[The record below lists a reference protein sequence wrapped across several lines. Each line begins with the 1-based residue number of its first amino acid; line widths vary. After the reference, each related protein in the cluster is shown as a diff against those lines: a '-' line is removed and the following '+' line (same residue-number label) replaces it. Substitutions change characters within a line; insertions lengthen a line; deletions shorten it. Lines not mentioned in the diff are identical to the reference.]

1 MKKEFKIITI
11 IFMFIFLFELLYSLF
26 LYKHFTIYIFLFS
39 LLYSF
44 IIYLLYKLFNKKW
57 VLYVCFFI
65 ILILFLSNFIYY
77 TLYSNII
84 TLDVLLKS
92 FDIVS
97 FGNNIISIIFDNI
110 FYLISFMLLFVIFV
124 FLIKK
129 NTSFAVINKIKLV
142 CIIVIIYI
150 ITMSIILIDD
160 KDIYSNKK
168 IYFNMNYTSKTLYNY
183 GLLTSIRLDIKKYL
197 FGYESKVS
205 KIKVNNNSYSEHE
218 YNILN
223 TKFKDGNNDEVN
235 EINNYLKN
243 SIPSSKNLYT
253 GLLKNKNLIF
263 ILAESFNT
271 ISINKEITPNLY
283 KLFNEGFTFDNYY
296 NPLYPVSTADGQY
309 LTDVSLFPSDATHSL
324 EKVNKNYIPYSLGNV
339 FKGMNYKTYS
349 FHNYDYTYYS
359 RDKYYPNMG
368 YDTYL
373 GIGNG
378 LNMKD
383 TRSDYDMAKSSIDY
397 YINDSKFLVY
407 YLTISGHALYNSNN
421 IVAKKNYD
429 KLKNYNY
436 SVSVKYYMSTQIEL
450 DSMISYLFSS
460 LEDKGIL
467 DDTVIVLLPDHIPY
481 GLKEKEMSELS
492 KNDVYDEFEKYHSSM
507 VIYNKDINKYKSS
520 DNYCSNI
527 DILPTLLNLF
537 GYSYDS
543 RLMMGRD
550 ILSNNTGYAVFGNR
564 NVISRDY
571 RFISIDGIFEGK
583 SNISSDELKNEIYLK
598 HRISR
603 LILENDYYKY
613 LWEVNSD

>member
-1 MKKEFKIITI
+1 MKREFKTIVI
-11 IFMFIFLFELLYSLF
+11 IFMFIFLFELFYSVF
-26 LYKHFTIYIFLFS
+26 LYKHFTFYIFSFT
-39 LLYSF
+39 LLYSL
-44 IIYLLYKLFNKKW
+44 IIYLLYKIFNKKW
-57 VLYVCFFI
+57 IIYICFSI
-65 ILILFLSNFIYY
+65 ILLMFLSNFVYY
-77 TLYSNII
+77 SLYNNII
-84 TLDVLLKS
+84 TLDVFLKS
-92 FDIVS
+92 FSVLS
-97 FGNNIISIIFDNI
+97 FGKNILNIIFNNIFYLLCFIIIFIISII
-110 FYLISFMLLFVIFV
+110 LIN
-124 FLIKK
+124 K
-129 NTSFAVINKIKLV
+129 NTYDFVINKTKLI
-142 CIIVIIYI
+142 C
-150 ITMSIILIDD
+150 IILIVYIISMSMILIDN

-168 IYFNMNYTSKTLYNY
+168 LYFNMNYTSKTLYNY
-183 GLLTSIRLDIKKYL
+183 GLLTSIRLDTEKYL
-197 FGYESKVS
+197 FGYNSCTS
-205 KIKVNNNSYSEHE
+205 KIKVNNNTYSKDE

-223 TKFKDGNNDEVN
+223 TKFKESDNSEIN
-235 EINNYLKN
+235 EINDYIKN
-243 SIPSSKNLYT
+243 SIPSSKNIYT
-253 GLLKNKNLIF
+253 GILKDKNLIF

-283 KLFNEGFTFDNYY
+283 RLFSEGFTFNNYY

-339 FKGMNYKTYS
+339 LKGMNYKTYS

-383 TRSDYDMAKSSIDY
+383 TRSDYDMAKSSIGY

-421 IVAKKNYD
+421 KVAKKNYD

-436 SVSVKYYMSTQIEL
+436 SDGVKYYMSTQIEL
-450 DSMISYLFSS
+450 DKMIGYLFSS

-613 LWEVNSD
+613 LWEVNK